1 MAERTHASID
11 IDAPPA
17 VVLGVIA
24 DLSEYPRWSPGL
36 REVEVLEEAP
46 GPEGTVRP
54 RRARLRIDSGPIR
67 DTSTL
72 EYTWDDDGVSW
83 HLVEGTLLTSLEGR
97 YTVIGLPE
105 GLAAE
110 GAARSRLTYEVTLSL
125 GVPLPG
131 LIRKQAERVLIDTAL
146 AGLKRRV
153 EGS

>member
-17 VVLGVIA
+17 AVLAVIA

-36 REVEVLEEAP
+36 REVEVLEQTP
-46 GPEGTVRP
+46 GPDGTLRP

-72 EYTWDDDGVSW
+72 EYTWDAQGVSW
-83 HLVEGTLLTSLEGR
+83 RLLEGTLLTSLEGR
-97 YTVIGLPE
+97 YTVAAVPSGTLP
-105 GLAAE
+105 GQ
-110 GAARSRLTYEVTLSL
+110 ARASRVTYEITLAL

-131 LIRKQAERVLIDTAL
+131 LVRKQAERVLIDTAL
-146 AGLKRRV
+146 AGLKRQV
-153 EGS
+153 EGL